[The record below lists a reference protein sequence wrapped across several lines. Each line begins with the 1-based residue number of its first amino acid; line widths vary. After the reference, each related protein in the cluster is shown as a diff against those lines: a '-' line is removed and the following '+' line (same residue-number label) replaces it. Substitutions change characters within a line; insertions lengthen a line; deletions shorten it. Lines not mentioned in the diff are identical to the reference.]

1 MILGIRRKL
10 AMLCGKI
17 AGIIVQKIGKG
28 RGSVLPG
35 HVARLIEPDI
45 LSYMVDRFHGKIV
58 VTMGTNGKT
67 TVNSMIYHV
76 LEAEGKKVIANR
88 AGANML
94 NGVTAAFVQAASLGG
109 QFDADYAC
117 IEVDEFASTQIL
129 PRLKPDCVLLTNLF
143 RDQID
148 RFGEIDTIRERIKAA
163 VSSVPKAVFASNCDD
178 FISYT
183 LALESGNPVVA
194 YGINEQ
200 IFDGISN
207 SEVRESTFCRFCG
220 EKLEYDFFHYGQLG
234 IYHCPSCN
242 WKRPEPDYTAEGIS
256 FQDAGYG
263 FTIDGIPIHSKA
275 SAPYSVYNTLSAY
288 TALRILDAPTDK
300 FRETIEKFN
309 YGNNREGTYTVNGA
323 RVHLHLVKNP
333 VGFQQKISMLMRDPK
348 PKDIIIQINDN
359 FQDGTDISWLW
370 DVDFLYLKDAAAS
383 VTVTGIRR
391 LDMALRLK
399 YEDIACEP
407 EEDAEKA
414 VRKLSENGTG
424 NIYMIV
430 NYTGLF
436 PANQMLNRLQ
446 AASEKID
453 RRHTER
459 KQKP

>member
-1 MILGIRRKL
+1 MLGLRRKL

-17 AGIIVQKIGKG
+17 AGVIVQKIGKG

-45 LSYMVDRFHGKIV
+45 LSYMVDRFQGRIV

-67 TVNSMIYHV
+67 TVNSMIYHA
-76 LEAEGKKVIANR
+76 LEEEGKKVIANR

-94 NGVTAAFVQAASLGG
+94 NGVTAAFVQAAGRGG
-109 QFDADYAC
+109 RFDADYAC

-163 VSSVPKAVFASNCDD
+163 ISSVPKAVFVSNCDD

-183 LALESGNPVVA
+183 LALECGNPVVT

-207 SEVRESTFCRFCG
+207 SEVRESTFCRYCG
-220 EKLEYDFFHYGQLG
+220 GKLEYDFFHYGQLG
-234 IYHCPSCN
+234 IYHCPSCE
-242 WKRPEPDYTAEGIS
+242 WKRPVPDYTAEQIR
-256 FQDAGYG
+256 FQETGYA
-263 FTIDGIPIHSKA
+263 FVIDGVPICSRA

-288 TALRILDAPTDK
+288 TALRVLEAPVGR
-300 FRETIEKFN
+300 FRETIEGFN
-309 YGNNREGTYTVNGA
+309 YGNNREGTFTVNGA
-323 RVHLHLVKNP
+323 RVQLHLVKNP
-333 VGFQQKISMLMRDPK
+333 VGFQQKISMIMKDPK
-348 PKDIIIQINDN
+348 PKDIMIQINDN

-370 DVDFLYLKDAAAS
+370 DVDFLYLKDAAAAS
-383 VTVTGIRR
+383 VTVMGIRR

-407 EEDAEKA
+407 AEDIEKA

-424 NIYMIV
+424 NLYMIV

-436 PANQMLNRLQ
+436 PANQMLRKLQ
-446 AASEKID
+446 EESKK
-453 RRHTER
+453 
-459 KQKP
+459 KQKGKKGGSVK

>member
-1 MILGIRRKL
+1 MMLGLRRKL

-17 AGIIVQKIGKG
+17 AGVVVQKIGKG

-35 HVARLIEPDI
+35 YVARLIEPDI
-45 LSYMVDRFHGKIV
+45 LSYMVDRFQGKIV

-67 TVNSMIYHV
+67 TVNSMIYHA

-94 NGVTAAFVQAASLGG
+94 NGVTAAFVQAAGRGG
-109 QFDADYAC
+109 RFNSDYAC

-129 PRLKPDCVLLTNLF
+129 PKLKPDCVLLTNLF

-163 VSSVPKAVFASNCDD
+163 ISSVPKAVFASNCDD

-183 LALESGNPVVA
+183 LALECGNPVVT

-200 IFDGISN
+200 IFDDVSN

-220 EKLEYDFFHYGQLG
+220 GKLEYDFFHYGQLG

-242 WKRPEPDYTAEGIS
+242 WKRPVPDYTAEQIS
-256 FQDAGYG
+256 FQNGGYA
-263 FTIDGIPIHSKA
+263 FTIDGISIHSKA
-275 SAPYSVYNTLSAY
+275 SAPYSVYNTLAAY
-288 TALRILDAPTDK
+288 AALRILDAPVEG

-309 YGNNREGTYTVNGA
+309 YGNNREGAFTVNGA
-323 RVHLHLVKNP
+323 QVHLHLVKNP
-333 VGFQQKISMLMRDPK
+333 VGFQQKISILMKDPK

-370 DVDFLYLKDAAAS
+370 DVDFLYLKDAASS
-383 VTVTGIRR
+383 VIVTGIRR

-399 YEDIACEP
+399 YEDIPCEP
-407 EEDAEKA
+407 AENVEEA
-414 VRKLSENGTG
+414 VRKLSANGTG

-436 PANQMLNRLQ
+436 PANQMLRKLQ
-446 AASEKID
+446 AESKKK
-453 RRHTER
+453 R
-459 KQKP
+459 KDQTIKS

>member
-1 MILGIRRKL
+1 MMLGLRRKL

-17 AGIIVQKIGKG
+17 AGVVVQKIGKG

-35 HVARLIEPDI
+35 YVARLIEPDI
-45 LSYMVDRFHGKIV
+45 LSYMVDRFQGKIV

-67 TVNSMIYHV
+67 TVNSMIYHA

-94 NGVTAAFVQAASLGG
+94 NGVTAAFVQAAGRGG
-109 QFDADYAC
+109 RFNSDYAC

-129 PRLKPDCVLLTNLF
+129 PKLKPDCVLLTNLF

-163 VSSVPKAVFASNCDD
+163 ISSVPKAVFASNCDD

-183 LALESGNPVVA
+183 LALECGNPVVT

-200 IFDGISN
+200 IFDDVSN

-220 EKLEYDFFHYGQLG
+220 GKLEYDFFHYGQLG

-242 WKRPEPDYTAEGIS
+242 WKRPVPDYTAEQIS
-256 FQDAGYG
+256 FQNGGY
-263 FTIDGIPIHSKA
+263 A
-275 SAPYSVYNTLSAY
+275 
-288 TALRILDAPTDK
+288 
-300 FRETIEKFN
+300 FN
-309 YGNNREGTYTVNGA
+309 YGNNREGTFTVNGA
-323 RVHLHLVKNP
+323 QVHLHLVKNP
-333 VGFQQKISMLMRDPK
+333 VGFQQKISILMKDPK

-370 DVDFLYLKDAAAS
+370 DVDFLYLKDAASS
-383 VTVTGIRR
+383 VIVTGIRR

-399 YEDIACEP
+399 YEDIPCEP
-407 EEDAEKA
+407 AENVEEA
-414 VRKLSENGTG
+414 VRKLSANGTG

-436 PANQMLNRLQ
+436 PANQMLRKLQ
-446 AASEKID
+446 AESKKK
-453 RRHTER
+453 R
-459 KQKP
+459 KDQTIKS